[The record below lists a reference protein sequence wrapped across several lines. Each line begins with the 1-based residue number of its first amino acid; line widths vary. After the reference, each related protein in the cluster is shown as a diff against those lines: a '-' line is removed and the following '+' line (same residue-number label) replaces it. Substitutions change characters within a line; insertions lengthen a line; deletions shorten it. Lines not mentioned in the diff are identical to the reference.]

1 MQKDGSLKRY
11 LDYVEKIEIED
22 AFGFFNNLSLVG
34 AIGSMPKGLIV
45 SDEELATIVSGKKD
59 RGYLE
64 REALTPEKFDE
75 LKRYTGLELKA
86 LVRLVEETERALIE
100 ADAESRAADLRALGA
115 DQAAIDADLEKRY
128 KLLHLHGAGAAAQAL
143 LKVRLPADP
152 RPLLGNVAER
162 LKDLDAL
169 VSAMQTAEPEL
180 KRDEALKRIA
190 LDSSA
195 PPEPRALVWSTY
207 AYFGGRIEAPMQGK
221 TRGRLFSNDIS
232 SAYPAQIAKLPSM
245 AGGRWR
251 QVFRPTREQVFS
263 SSMLSEFLAK
273 TRGFPL
279 TLSFY
284 PAPWRTKAGAVVYP
298 PDAYGIWM
306 RDEVIG
312 MFEFRD
318 RFRQG
323 EIEVIEGLIFE
334 PADPSSRPFAWVS
347 SMFDYR
353 AGLLRA
359 DKKDVRATSIKL
371 ALNSL
376 YGKLAQGVGGS
387 EEPPLFASP
396 WMAAA
401 VTAGVRLQ
409 VLRAALT
416 KPDKVVSFATDEIF
430 WKSPP
435 DIPTSAP
442 GEKELGVW
450 GATKTIKHG
459 GVFVMSGVAHMVTDK
474 NDTEDGAE
482 TKTRGF
488 NPANYGDR
496 DADPKARIA
505 KIMLEEIPAAWEAD
519 KPEFKFPYQQYMGL
533 GGSVQARF
541 TESCDRDME
550 AFIAH
555 RQPQRRRLQTV
566 CASGRRIRF
575 ASPVE
580 SEKTDPPR
588 REKFRERH
596 APRRIER
603 ARSAGLDER
612 SIKKRVRYDR
622 GRQECPGGLQR
633 ELRDRV
639 YTEGKRRTPGIQA
652 RMEGRR
658 RKRRS
663 IPQITNRERK
673 REDGFFRT

>member
-1 MQKDGSLKRY
+1 
-11 LDYVEKIEIED
+11 
-22 AFGFFNNLSLVG
+22 
-34 AIGSMPKGLIV
+34 
-45 SDEELATIVSGKKD
+45 
-59 RGYLE
+59 
-64 REALTPEKFDE
+64 
-75 LKRYTGLELKA
+75 
-86 LVRLVEETERALIE
+86 
-100 ADAESRAADLRALGA
+100 
-115 DQAAIDADLEKRY
+115 
-128 KLLHLHGAGAAAQAL
+128 
-143 LKVRLPADP
+143 
-152 RPLLGNVAER
+152 
-162 LKDLDAL
+162 
-169 VSAMQTAEPEL
+169 
-180 KRDEALKRIA
+180 
-190 LDSSA
+190 
-195 PPEPRALVWSTY
+195 
-207 AYFGGRIEAPMQGK
+207 
-221 TRGRLFSNDIS
+221 
-232 SAYPAQIAKLPSM
+232 
-245 AGGRWR
+245 
-251 QVFRPTREQVFS
+251 
-263 SSMLSEFLAK
+263 
-273 TRGFPL
+273 
-279 TLSFY
+279 
-284 PAPWRTKAGAVVYP
+284 
-298 PDAYGIWM
+298 M

-334 PADPSSRPFAWVS
+334 PADPCSRPFAWVS

-416 KPDKVVSFATDEIF
+416 KPDKIVSFATDEIF

-474 NDTEDGAE
+474 NDKEDGAE

-633 ELRDRV
+633 ELR
-639 YTEGKRRTPGIQA
+639 P
-652 RMEGRR
+652 
-658 RKRRS
+658 
-663 IPQITNRERK
+663 
-673 REDGFFRT
+673 

>member
-1 MQKDGSLKRY
+1 
-11 LDYVEKIEIED
+11 
-22 AFGFFNNLSLVG
+22 
-34 AIGSMPKGLIV
+34 
-45 SDEELATIVSGKKD
+45 
-59 RGYLE
+59 
-64 REALTPEKFDE
+64 
-75 LKRYTGLELKA
+75 
-86 LVRLVEETERALIE
+86 
-100 ADAESRAADLRALGA
+100 
-115 DQAAIDADLEKRY
+115 
-128 KLLHLHGAGAAAQAL
+128 
-143 LKVRLPADP
+143 
-152 RPLLGNVAER
+152 
-162 LKDLDAL
+162 
-169 VSAMQTAEPEL
+169 
-180 KRDEALKRIA
+180 
-190 LDSSA
+190 
-195 PPEPRALVWSTY
+195 
-207 AYFGGRIEAPMQGK
+207 MQGK
-221 TRGRLFSNDIS
+221 TDKPLFSNDVS

-312 MFEFRD
+312 MFEFSD

-353 AGLLRA
+353 ARLLRA

-371 ALNSL
+371 ELNSL
-376 YGKLAQGVGGS
+376 YGKLAQGVGDS

-409 VLRAALT
+409 ILRAALT
-416 KPDKVVSFATDEIF
+416 KPDKVASFATDEIF

-435 DIPTSAP
+435 DLATSAP
-442 GEKELGVW
+442 GEKELGEW
-450 GATKTIKHG
+450 GATKIIKHG
-459 GVFVMSGVAHMVTDK
+459 GVFVMSGVAHLVKDK
-474 NDTEDGAE
+474 NDADDGAE

-488 NPANYGDR
+488 NPSNYGDR
-496 DADPKARIA
+496 DADPKARFA
-505 KIMLEEIPAAWEAD
+505 KIMLEEIPAAWAAD
-519 KPEFKFPYQQYMGL
+519 KPQYKFPYLAIYGAGKL
-533 GGSVQARF
+533 RSGPLYRDR
-541 TESCDRDME
+541 DRDME

-555 RQPQRRRLQTV
+555 RQPQRRGLQTV
-566 CASGRRIRF
+566 RASGRRIRF

-612 SIKKRVRYDR
+612 SVKKRVRYD
-622 GRQECPGGLQR
+622 
-633 ELRDRV
+633 
-639 YTEGKRRTPGIQA
+639 
-652 RMEGRR
+652 
-658 RKRRS
+658 
-663 IPQITNRERK
+663 
-673 REDGFFRT
+673 